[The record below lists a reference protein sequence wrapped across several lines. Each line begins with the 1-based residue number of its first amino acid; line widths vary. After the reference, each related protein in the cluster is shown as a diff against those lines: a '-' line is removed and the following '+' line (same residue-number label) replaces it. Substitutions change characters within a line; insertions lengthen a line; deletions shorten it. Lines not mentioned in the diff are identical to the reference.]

1 MRIPAEYI
9 ERCYAGWLGKIIGVR
24 HGASTEG
31 MTYQQLRDLLG
42 EITYYPAEYN
52 DFAADDDTNGPLFF
66 LRALMDYTHTRD
78 ITAEQMGLTWLN
90 YAPYEHGFYWW
101 GGYGRSTEH
110 TAYLNL
116 RAGIPAPRSGSIA
129 QNGAAIAEQIGGQIF
144 IDTWGLSIP
153 ANPALAAEYAAKAA
167 SVSHDG
173 NGIYGGQFVA
183 AAISAAF
190 VESDI
195 RRVLEI
201 ALEQIPADC
210 EYTRMVK
217 DIFAFYDNDSE
228 KNWHSCMNHI
238 IANWG
243 YDRYP
248 GVCHIIPNSAVMVMS
263 MLYGEGDFTRT
274 INICHMGGWD
284 TDCNVG
290 NVGAILGVLVGLD
303 GIEGRWR
310 DPIHDFLAASSVV
323 GCLNIME
330 VGDSVRMMA
339 NLAYKIA
346 DEEPPEKYRAFLRA
360 DKRFDFALPGSAC
373 SMRVRQPKGYE
384 GVFHEDAIYESGNGG
399 LRVPLRKMGYG
410 NSRYVYYGTYYR
422 PKDFT
427 DSRYNPA
434 FSPLLYP
441 GQTISARVCA
451 AEGTK
456 LHACMYVYDGNTGRE
471 YLGEP
476 AVLDGN
482 NWTTLKLDIPAL
494 SGACIEQAGV
504 KVTALPDT
512 PSHAA
517 LYMDWMDFTGKA
529 DYTLDFAKERMEI
542 WTAMHREVSQMTY
555 LKGVWELNDGR
566 LMGTCADYA
575 EAYTGDIA
583 WGDVEVTC
591 TWEPAKLLGRTGFA
605 LRVQGAIRGYAVWV
619 DRDGISIAKNDNGY
633 DELACCALPDD
644 CGDVL
649 TLTARAVGNEITVSH
664 NGRELLQVTDNH
676 APYLTGMV
684 GLVLSD
690 GGHADYDRIRVKV
703 L

>member
-1 MRIPAEYI
+1 MIPVDYI

-24 HGASTEG
+24 HGAPTEG

-42 EITYYPAEYN
+42 EIRDYPAQYH

-66 LRALMDYTHTRD
+66 LRALMDYTHTRE

-144 IDTWGLSIP
+144 IDSWGLTIP

-190 VESDI
+190 VERDI

-201 ALEQIPADC
+201 ALAQIPDDC
-210 EYTRMVK
+210 EYARMVRAM
-217 DIFAFYDNDSE
+217 FAFYDGDAQ
-228 KNWHSCMNHI
+228 KDWRSCMEHI
-238 IANWG
+238 IAHWG

-248 GVCHIIPNSAVMVMS
+248 GACHIIPNSAVMVMA
-263 MLYGEGDFTRT
+263 MLYGAGDFSRT

-303 GIEGRWR
+303 GIEAHWR
-310 DPIHDFLAASSVV
+310 DPVHDFLVASSVV

-330 VGDSVRMMA
+330 LSDSVRLMA
-339 NLAYKIA
+339 NLAYRIA
-346 DEEPPEKYRAFLRA
+346 GEQPPEKYRAFLRA
-360 DKRFDFALPGSAC
+360 DRRFDFALPGSTCA
-373 SMRVRQPKGYE
+373 MRLRAPQGCE
-384 GVFHEDAIYESGNGG
+384 GVFHEDVVYESGNGG
-399 LRVPLRKMGYG
+399 LRATLCGMRYG
-410 NSRYVYYGTYYR
+410 QSRYVYYGTYYR

-427 DSRYNPA
+427 DSRYDPA

-441 GQTISARVCA
+441 GQCVAARVRA
-451 AEGTK
+451 AAGAR

-476 AVLDGN
+476 AILEGGC
-482 NWTTLKLDIPAL
+482 WTTLTLQIPAL

-504 KVTALPDT
+504 KVTALMDT
-512 PSHAA
+512 PDHNA
-517 LYMDWMDFTGKA
+517 LYMDWMDFSGKA
-529 DYTLDFAKERMEI
+529 NYTLDFARERMEI
-542 WTAMHREVSQMTY
+542 WTAMHQEVSQMTY
-555 LKGVWELNDGR
+555 LKGVWTLNNGR
-566 LMGTCADYA
+566 LMGTCADFG
-575 EAYTGDIA
+575 EAYTGDIR
-583 WGDVEVTC
+583 WKDVEVSC
-591 TWEPAKLLGRTGFA
+591 TWQPAKLLGRTGFA

-619 DRDGISIAKNDNGY
+619 DRKGIIIAKNDNGY
-633 DELACCALPDD
+633 ETLASCPLPDD

-649 TLTARAVGNEITVSH
+649 TLTASAVGNEICVSH
-664 NGRELLQVTDNH
+664 AGRELLRVTDAH
-676 APYLTGMV
+676 QPYENGMV
-684 GLVLSD
+684 GLVLCD
-690 GGHADYDRIRVKV
+690 GGHADFNRITVRE